1 MLRFQFLFKMKNA
14 FVILHSLVAI
24 NLMMLKISAYLL
36 QHLNTSYRQEGLT
49 FLFE

>member
-14 FVILHSLVAI
+14 FVHSLVAI